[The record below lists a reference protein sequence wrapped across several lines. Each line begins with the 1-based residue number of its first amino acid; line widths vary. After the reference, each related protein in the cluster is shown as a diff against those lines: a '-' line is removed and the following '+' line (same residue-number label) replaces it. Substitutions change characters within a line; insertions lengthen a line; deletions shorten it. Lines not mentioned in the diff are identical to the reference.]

1 MHQDKDGPGIYPEFS
16 YWTPIYRCI
25 TCIITETRRRDI
37 SDHSLIRVFLKSY
50 HALILKTETKY
61 RDMFD
66 NFLFGTTL
74 ISCIATQRQNSQ
86 GYIFK
91 MDIL

>member
-1 MHQDKDGPGIYPEFS
+1 MHQDKDRAGIYPAILLLD
-16 YWTPIYRCI
+16 TDIQVHK
-25 TCIITETRRRDI
+25 CIITDTRRRDI

-86 GYIFK
+86 GYI
-91 MDIL
+91 